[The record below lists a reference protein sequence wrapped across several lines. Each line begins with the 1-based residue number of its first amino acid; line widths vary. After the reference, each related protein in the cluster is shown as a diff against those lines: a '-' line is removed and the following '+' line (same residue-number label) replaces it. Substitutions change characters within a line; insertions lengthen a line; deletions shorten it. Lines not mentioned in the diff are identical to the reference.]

1 MTLINPL
8 YKQQTRRRIFCDT
21 VRLFSVS
28 DSPPHQSL
36 EWSDSG
42 VEGASRFLRRTW
54 TQVFAHLEEG
64 PCEELRPAALND
76 AQREMRRL
84 VHETNVEVGQE
95 SGGGKVI
102 WNRTNLRG
110 RKVASGVYIVL
121 LTLPDTSETASTK
134 IAIIN

>member
-1 MTLINPL
+1 VL
-8 YKQQTRRRIFCDT
+8 KVKVDD
-21 VRLFSVS
+21 S
-28 DSPPHQSL
+28 DGRVYFATDKGIVAF
-36 EWSDSG
+36 DSG
-42 VEGASRFLRRTW
+42 VAPYGETLEEVYAYPNPARKNHEFITIDGRNG
-54 TQVFAHLEEG
+54 AHLPRG
-64 PCEELRPAALND
+64 TNVKILDTAG
-76 AQREMRRL
+76 RL

-95 SGGGKVI
+95 AGGGKVI